1 MRWVCMVTCS
11 WGLDK
16 MIEIDTLGQKLVK
29 IDVFDVRACHGQCLR
44 SRKRTKAAMLALLS
58 IYLPGQVQG
67 WISWK

>member
-1 MRWVCMVTCS
+1 MVTCS

-29 IDVFDVRACHGQCLR
+29 IDVFDVRACHGQCLK